1 MCFHF
6 FGKGNKVTGLINRSS
21 QAHICLRSRSA
32 MDVATYINTT
42 GRTSAPEVKT
52 VGQMA
57 ASKKICVRTCAFL
70 IA

>member
-6 FGKGNKVTGLINRSS
+6 FGKGNKVTGLINCSS

-32 MDVATYINTT
+32 MDGYINTT